1 MSESEKSE
9 VFSIRINPELK
20 KKLQKE
26 SGDKDTNLNS
36 LISSILIDHV
46 SCETNYNDLGVA
58 MIFRSAF
65 KDVLDAVDK
74 EKIIKISE
82 TVGKAELIKL
92 QNYIYGSLDIETLL
106 IETDRY
112 LQKMNVKFKKF
123 EEAQGTRYFVQH
135 DLGKNWPYYLVYT
148 VGPVLEEIGYRM
160 KNKKFEKGLFSFII
174 EKS

>member
-36 LISSILIDHV
+36 LVNLILMNHI
-46 SCETNYNDLGVA
+46 SCETNYDDMGVA
-58 MIFRSAF
+58 MIFRP
-65 KDVLDAVDK
+65 VLRDMLDSVDK

-82 TVGKAELIKL
+82 TTGKAELIKL
-92 QNYIYGSLDIETLL
+92 QNYIYGRLDIKTLL
-106 IETDRY
+106 IETERY

-123 EEAQGTRYFVQH
+123 EEAQGTRYVVQH
-135 DLGKNWPYYLVYT
+135 DLGKNWPYYLVYI
-148 VGPVLEEIGYRM
+148 VGSVLEEIGYRM
-160 KNKKFEKGLFSFII
+160 TNKKFEKEFFTFTV

>member
-26 SGDKDTNLNS
+26 SGAKDTNLNS
-36 LISSILIDHV
+36 LINSILIDHV
-46 SCETNYNDLGVA
+46 SCGTNYTDLGVA
-58 MIFRSAF
+58 MMFRSVF
-65 KDVLDAVDK
+65 KDMFDAVDK

-82 TVGKAELIKL
+82 TTGKAELIKL
-92 QNYIYGSLDIETLL
+92 QNYVYGSLDIENLL
-106 IETDRY
+106 IETERY
-112 LQKMNVKFKKF
+112 LQKMNVKFNKF
-123 EEAQGTRYFVQH
+123 KEAEGTRYVVQH

-160 KNKKFEKGLFSFII
+160 TNKKFEKDLFTFTVK
-174 EKS
+174 KS